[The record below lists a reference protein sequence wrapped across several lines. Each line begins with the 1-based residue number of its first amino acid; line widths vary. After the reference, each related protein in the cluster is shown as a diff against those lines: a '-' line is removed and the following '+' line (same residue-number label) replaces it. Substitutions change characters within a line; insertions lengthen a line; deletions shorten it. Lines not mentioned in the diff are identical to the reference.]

1 MCGPSCP
8 TDGAYQGSITAKQ
21 LFVVEY
27 IVPICSRLKTWAV
40 IHRSDETIVGTR
52 THARWLATEPRCAG
66 LVALPMGHVA
76 LFVSTMRALVGI
88 R

>member
-1 MCGPSCP
+1 MFITILNPFH
-8 TDGAYQGSITAKQ
+8 TKLLITATQ

-27 IVPICSRLKTWAV
+27 NAHFCPRIKTWAV

-76 LFVSTMRALVGI
+76 LFDSTMRALVGV